1 MAKGISLHIG
11 LNHVDPDHYEG
22 WDGALSACEADAR
35 DMKAIAVANG
45 FAVSGMLLSPQATAD
60 AVISSVKAAAK
71 VLKAG
76 DIFLITYSGHGGQV
90 RDTNGDEADRMDE
103 TWVLFDRQVV
113 DDELYALWSRFRK
126 GVRIF
131 ALSDSC
137 HSGTVVRAVPD
148 FIEGG
153 DRVRAMPRSVGKKV
167 EAAHAR
173 LYRAIQKENPPAK
186 QAAVKAAVI
195 LISGCMDNQY
205 SMDGPRNGAFT
216 GALKRVWRNGAFAG
230 DHRRLR
236 DRIVALMP
244 ATQTPNYF
252 VVGRPNAAF
261 EAQKPF
267 TI

>member
-1 MAKGISLHIG
+1 MATGLSLHIG
-11 LNHVDPDHYEG
+11 LNRVDPDQYEG

-35 DMKAIAVANG
+35 DMKAIAVAKG
-45 FAVSGMLLSPQATAD
+45 FTVSGILLSPQATSA
-60 AVISSVKAAAK
+60 AVMAAVKAAAK

-90 RDTNGDEADRMDE
+90 RDTNGDEPDKMDE

-113 DDELYALWSRFRK
+113 DDELYALWGRFRK
-126 GVRIF
+126 GVRVF

-137 HSGTVVRAVPD
+137 HSGSVVRAVPD
-148 FIEGG
+148 FIAGG

-167 EAAHAR
+167 EAAHAK
-173 LYRAIQKENPPAK
+173 LYRSIQKDNTPAK
-186 QAAVKAAVI
+186 KVSVKAAV
-195 LISGCMDNQY
+195 LLVSGCMDNQY

-216 GALKRVWRNGAFAG
+216 GALRKVWRNGAFTG
-230 DHRRLR
+230 DYRRFR

-252 VVGRPNAAF
+252 VVGAKNAAF

>member
-1 MAKGISLHIG
+1 MATGLSLHIG
-11 LNHVDPDHYEG
+11 LNRVDPDQYEG

-35 DMKAIAVANG
+35 DMKAIAVATGFTVNG
-45 FAVSGMLLSPQATAD
+45 ILLSPQATSA
-60 AVISSVKAAAK
+60 AVMAAIKSAAK

-90 RDTNGDEADRMDE
+90 RDTNGDEPDKMDE

-113 DDELYALWSRFRK
+113 DDELYALWGRFRK
-126 GVRIF
+126 GVRVF

-137 HSGTVVRAVPD
+137 HSGSVVRAVPD
-148 FIEGG
+148 FIAGG

-167 EAAHAR
+167 EAAHAK
-173 LYRAIQKENPPAK
+173 LYRSIQQDNPPAK
-186 QAAVKAAVI
+186 QAAVKASVL

-216 GALKRVWRNGAFAG
+216 GTLKKVWKNGAFAG
-230 DHRRLR
+230 DYRRFR

-244 ATQTPNYF
+244 ATQTPHYF
-252 VVGRPNAAF
+252 LAGAKNAAF